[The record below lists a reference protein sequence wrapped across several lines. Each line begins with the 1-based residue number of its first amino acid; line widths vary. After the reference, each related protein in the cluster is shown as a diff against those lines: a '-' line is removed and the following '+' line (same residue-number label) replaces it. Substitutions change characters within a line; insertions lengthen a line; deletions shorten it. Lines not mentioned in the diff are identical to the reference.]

1 MAMCILSANWKKL
14 SWRGCLPRS
23 QGFACYLFYNVSLTF
38 SRKTYCVAQI
48 FWSQLIRSL
57 SERCLLC
64 FHWVLVASEENLHK
78 RFFASHPVLYH
89 YKTPL
94 WKDQPVLPFLSEAA
108 AGTNITSHQLIIIS
122 QMNLR
127 CWICCA
133 CLVLCIQCIST
144 GTMHTIGKHTTFII
158 DWYESI

>member
-1 MAMCILSANWKKL
+1 MSSAPAALAHIVMNVPKLVLWRFSDITWHELLPDYHSTLSSGSNFTA
-14 SWRGCLPRS
+14 SVFESTRS
-23 QGFACYLFYNVSLTF
+23 NFYLCYLMLS
-38 SRKTYCVAQI
+38 S
-48 FWSQLIRSL
+48 FWAII
-57 SERCLLC
+57 
-64 FHWVLVASEENLHK
+64 
-78 RFFASHPVLYH
+78 YTH
-89 YKTPL
+89 YKTPP

-108 AGTNITSHQLIIIS
+108 AGTNITSHQVIIIS

-133 CLVLCIQCIST
+133 CLVLIIQCIST